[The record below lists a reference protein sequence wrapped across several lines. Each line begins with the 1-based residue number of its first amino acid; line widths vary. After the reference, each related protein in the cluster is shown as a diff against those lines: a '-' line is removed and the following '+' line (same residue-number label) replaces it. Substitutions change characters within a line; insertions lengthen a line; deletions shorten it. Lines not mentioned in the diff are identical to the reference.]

1 MEKVLLLLL
10 GFSTAFPAAGVPLN
24 EQYTLPVVAIVG
36 LFWAATR
43 TLREGLGAGH
53 AWAAILLCAFAA
65 TSVFRH
71 PVLSYGL
78 SLGALL
84 LAILPLTVRPRGQVQ
99 VDALLLGFKMGLVL
113 TLFIAFMQIFL
124 QLLPGRLP
132 LQDILGEHL
141 TKIQGDFLG
150 YNRPAAGFAE
160 PSHLAIYLCACF
172 ALQDH
177 LPAPSG
183 SRAWWK
189 IALGLAIILSGSLSG
204 VAILVAYLAA
214 GMVATLFR
222 RRVRAPGSRTAMAWM
237 AGLCITAILAVVLQ
251 DSLAE
256 ATQAYVD
263 RILTA
268 QQDIALDNLM
278 SSEGSRL
285 FAYLAL
291 IDYWDTSGLT
301 GVLFGTGY
309 GNYREFL
316 AQMYG
321 NLSQTTSFGRG
332 DIDNMLVAV
341 LLSTGLFGGLVYTAY
356 TLRQLRG
363 IPAQAKASLIV
374 LLLAINFSYGFLIA
388 PLYWNLLFVLSTCAV
403 LAAHVR
409 PLRSPRPSDRSAP
422 RTTGAHASKP
432 ERPDPVSG
440 N

>member
-1 MEKVLLLLL
+1 MERVLLLLL
-10 GFSTAFPAAGVPLN
+10 GFSIALPTVGVPLN
-24 EQYTLPVVAIVG
+24 ELYTLPLVAVVG

-43 TLREGLGAGH
+43 TFREGLGAGH
-53 AWAAILLCAFAA
+53 AWAALLLGAFAV
-65 TSVFRH
+65 TSIFRH

-78 SLGALL
+78 SLGALA

-99 VDALLLGFKMGLVL
+99 VDALLLGFKVGLVL

-132 LQDILGEHL
+132 LQDFLGEHL
-141 TKIQGDFLG
+141 TKPQGDFLG

-177 LPAPSG
+177 LPGPPG

-189 IALGLAIILSGSLSG
+189 ITLGLAIVLSGSLSG

-214 GMVATLFR
+214 RVVVALFR
-222 RRVRAPGSRTAMAWM
+222 RRSRRPGSRAAMAWV
-237 AGLCITAILAVVLQ
+237 AGLAIVAILGMVLQ

-256 ATQAYVD
+256 AVQVYAE
-263 RILTA
+263 RLLTA
-268 QQDIALDNLM
+268 QEDIALDNLM

-291 IDYWDTSGLT
+291 IDFWDSAGLP

-321 NLSQTTSFGRG
+321 NLSQVTSFGRG

-341 LLSTGLFGGLVYTAY
+341 LLSTGMLGGLVYAAY
-356 TLRQLRG
+356 TLRQLAG
-363 IPAQAKASLIV
+363 VPTASKASLIV
-374 LLLAINFSYGFLIA
+374 LLVAINFSYGFLIA
-388 PLYWNLLFVLSTCAV
+388 PLYWNLLFVLSVGGV
-403 LAAHVR
+403 LTAQSQLAR
-409 PLRSPRPSDRSAP
+409 PGLPKARSSQ
-422 RTTGAHASKP
+422 RTTGSYPTGRA
-432 ERPDPVSG
+432 RPDPVAG